1 MKLFLSICLIMGIF
15 SLLPV
20 VYGPSVCP
28 EDTSEENE
36 CVFYGTDIL
45 MFPIESSEEFTP
57 HEEMIDSET
66 IEELIEID
74 SENMQEINDSI
85 QQKNQN
91 DYRNATMIK
100 RDNIWFKEIIEKH
113 EKLMQE
119 INERL
124 FGNVTNS
131 EFGFNGNP
139 PTDYVGTHISR
150 SEDKELQES
159 IINEMKEAKS
169 KFCEK
174 FGKFINFVND
184 DVQNKTEITNLSIN
198 DVEMEFGEYPN
209 SDICVEEMDYK
220 ITISSKDP
228 KIMELTELI
237 KTWIEKNN
245 E

>member
-1 MKLFLSICLIMGIF
+1 MKITVCG
-15 SLLPV
+15 SLK
-20 VYGPSVCP
+20 
-28 EDTSEENE
+28 
-36 CVFYGTDIL
+36 F
-45 MFPIESSEEFTP
+45 
-57 HEEMIDSET
+57 
-66 IEELIEID
+66 
-74 SENMQEINDSI
+74 
-85 QQKNQN
+85 
-91 DYRNATMIK
+91 
-100 RDNIWFKEIIEKH
+100 
-113 EKLMQE
+113 
-119 INERL
+119 
-124 FGNVTNS
+124 
-131 EFGFNGNP
+131 
-139 PTDYVGTHISR
+139 
-150 SEDKELQES
+150 
-159 IINEMKEAKS
+159 INEMKEAKS